1 VRSPVLTRR
10 MALSEPSISLD
21 QLPPLRRGEAAAY
34 VRAKFNIPCAA
45 SYLMRLASIGGGPS
59 FRKAGR
65 YPLYSR
71 EDLDAWASAKI
82 GPKVRSTS
90 ELTAFRATSAPVSP

>member
-1 VRSPVLTRR
+1 MTE
-10 MALSEPSISLD
+10 ATSLPED
-21 QLPPLRRGEAAAY
+21 EVPPLRRVEAAAY
-34 VRAKFNIPCAA
+34 VRRKFNIPCAA

-82 GPKVRSTS
+82 GPKVKSTS
-90 ELTAFRATSAPVSP
+90 ELTAFRAISAPVSP